1 MPIIDFLAPYF
12 LWTGDPTAW
21 VALLT
26 LIVLEVVLGIDN
38 LIFISILTNK
48 LPQEQQARARRLGIS
63 AALIMR
69 LVLLATISFIVQLT
83 EPLFTAFGHGFSWR
97 DLILIAGGLFLVWKA
112 TKEIHHTVD
121 PDDHK
126 DTMVGAVTMTLGAA
140 IFQILLLDL
149 VFSINSIITAVGM
162 TDEIAIM
169 YIAVIVAVSVM
180 MLAATPLANFIAK
193 NPTIVMLALGFLLMI
208 GMTLIA
214 DGMGYHVPKGY
225 IYAAMGF
232 SALVEG
238 LNMLARKRKKGGTG
252 GHSCS
257 RTLQGGRTVRHHASG
272 SRTMWMMLAGLVIQ
286 PPLKPS
292 PSGSIASQRT
302 TPAWR
307 DGRRRRRNRR

>member
-1 MPIIDFLAPYF
+1 MQLVEFLAPHF
-12 LWTGDPTAW
+12 QFVSDPTAW

-26 LIVLEVVLGIDN
+26 LVVLEVVLGIDN

-48 LPQEQQARARRLGIS
+48 LPEGQRARARRLGIS

-69 LVLLATISFIVQLT
+69 LVLLATISIIVQLT
-83 EPLFTAFGHGFSWR
+83 APVFTALGHGFSWR

-121 PDDHK
+121 PDDHQ
-126 DTMVGAVTMTLGAA
+126 DAMLGETLKISLAGA

-149 VFSINSIITAVGM
+149 VFSIDSIITAVGM
-162 TDEIAIM
+162 TDEIVIM
-169 YIAVIVAVSVM
+169 YVAVIAAVTVM
-180 MLAATPLANFIAK
+180 MLAAGPLADFIAR

-238 LNMLARKRKKGGTG
+238 LNMLARSRKKSKSGG
-252 GHSCS
+252 GH
-257 RTLQGGRTVRHHASG
+257 
-272 SRTMWMMLAGLVIQ
+272 
-286 PPLKPS
+286 
-292 PSGSIASQRT
+292 
-302 TPAWR
+302 
-307 DGRRRRRNRR
+307 